1 MWKLI
6 ALIASLTALALLA
19 NKLIDKWMNVP
30 GADFNK
36 MYDKTML

>member
-1 MWKLI
+1 MWTVI
-6 ALIASLTALALLA
+6 ALISFFAAAVLLA